1 MRRPLAAAAAAAAVV
16 LTAGL
21 AATAVLASGYR
32 PFQANAGKAITVQR
46 AHSGAGEPSFNR
58 RITFLVIGSDS
69 GAPKF
74 GRGGVAERGR
84 ADSIHLIVLDPVR
97 KQGIVL
103 GFPRDSYV
111 PIAGHGTGKING
123 AMAFGGPPL
132 LIDTVERLTGIN
144 VDYDVVTSFD
154 GLSDMVSRV
163 GGVQVNVDMNIRDH
177 AAGANLRRGSQLLGG
192 ASALSYARARKSV
205 PGGDFTR
212 SRHQAQILLGGLATF
227 QRQTKADPAR
237 VMKWLAIMSDEVK
250 TNLPVGE
257 LLRLALLARSVPP
270 SRLSNVVVPG
280 AGATAG
286 GASIVRLSSSA
297 YPLFARVRAG
307 TYR

>member
-1 MRRPLAAAAAAAAVV
+1 VRRPLAVVAALALTVAVVATVVAAA
-16 LTAGL
+16 
-21 AATAVLASGYR
+21 GYR
-32 PFQANAGKAITVQR
+32 PFRASAGQAITVQR
-46 AHSGAGEPSFNR
+46 AHAAAAEPSFKR
-58 RITFLVIGSDS
+58 RVTFLVIGSDS

-74 GRGGVAERGR
+74 GRGGTAERGR
-84 ADSIHLIVLDPVR
+84 ADSIHLVVLDPVR

-132 LIDTVERLTGIN
+132 LVNTVERLTGIN
-144 VDYDVVTSFD
+144 VDYWVVTSFD

-163 GGVQVNVDMNIRDH
+163 GGVQVNVDMNISDH
-177 AAGANLRRGSQLLGG
+177 AAGAHLRRGSQLLGG
-192 ASALSYARARKSV
+192 ASALAYARARKSV

-237 VMKWLAIMSDEVK
+237 VMKWLAIMDDEVK

-270 SRLSNVVVPG
+270 SRLNNVVVPG
-280 AGATAG
+280 VGGSAG
-286 GASIVRLSSSA
+286 GASIVRLTSAA
-297 YPLFARVRAG
+297 YPLFARVRSG
-307 TYR
+307 VYR

>member
-1 MRRPLAAAAAAAAVV
+1 

-21 AATAVLASGYR
+21 ALTAVLASGYK
-32 PFQANAGKAITVQR
+32 PFRADAGQAITVQR
-46 AHSGAGEPSFNR
+46 AHAGAAAPSFKR

-74 GRGGVAERGR
+74 GRGGTAERGR
-84 ADSIHLIVLDPVR
+84 ADSIHLVVLDPVR
-97 KQGIVL
+97 RQGIVL

-132 LIDTVERLTGIN
+132 LVNTVERLTGIN
-144 VDYDVVTSFD
+144 VDYWVVASFD

-163 GGVQVNVDMNIRDH
+163 GGVRVYVDMNINDH
-177 AAGANLRRGSQLLGG
+177 AAGAHLRRGAQLLGG
-192 ASALSYARARKSV
+192 ANALAYARARKSV

-227 QRQTKADPAR
+227 QRQTKQDPAR
-237 VMKWLAIMSDEVK
+237 VMKWLAIMDDEVK
-250 TNLPVGE
+250 SNLPVGE
-257 LLRLALLARSVPP
+257 LLRLALLARSIPP

-280 AGATAG
+280 VGGTAG
-286 GASIVRLSSSA
+286 GASIVRLTSAA
-297 YPLFARVRAG
+297 YPLFARVRSG
-307 TYR
+307 VYR